1 MAKWLTAIVG
11 VAVLA
16 LLLLL
21 KHELGAGDAIAAP
34 SPVAPPIAKAVA
46 PIDVAPAPAPAPA
59 PVEKAAAQ
67 APEPPK
73 KLDPQSDAFF
83 YKFDEVVPKILTREA
98 ASCYEGHAHLAN
110 RNMRLKL
117 TFKTQIANGQVTL
130 HDVKVVD
137 SSLGD
142 QALESCF
149 VRKVSEAHWRDDSL
163 PDWTQDDMLVLRPER
178 GMKKYMKENL
188 EYDGDGPTGPAIISA
203 GQAPPPSDSATKSDA
218 DDW

>member
-1 MAKWLTAIVG
+1 VAKWLTAIVG

-34 SPVAPPIAKAVA
+34 SAVA
-46 PIDVAPAPAPAPA
+46 PAAPVAKAAAPIEVAPAAA
-59 PVEKAAAQ
+59 PVAKTTAVPQ
-67 APEPPK
+67 APEPAK

-110 RNMRLKL
+110 RNVRLKL
-117 TFKTQIANGQVTL
+117 AFKTQIANGQVTL

-149 VRKVSEAHWRDDSL
+149 VRKVQDAHWRDDSL

-188 EYDGDGPTGPAIISA
+188 DYDGDGPTGPAIISA
-203 GQAPPPSDSATKSDA
+203 GQAPPPSDSATKSDS